1 MLELR
6 NVQAAYGKDTVLQGV
21 SLSVRP
27 GEVVGL
33 FGRNGMGKTTTLKS
47 IMGLVTVRAGSI
59 RLKEQDLTQLAVYEI
74 PRLGIGYVPQG
85 QRVFANLSV
94 RDNLQLVLRER
105 LSETHL
111 AQVSQIFPTVR
122 DHVAQQAGT
131 LSGGEQQMLAL
142 ARAVLSSPQFLLLD
156 EPTEGL
162 MPPLVRRFEHVIRE
176 LKSLGVGVLMT
187 EQQPVRALAVC
198 DRLYIIE
205 KGRTI
210 GEYSPGECT
219 VAHLLY
225 GHVRL

>member
-6 NVQAAYGKDTVLQGV
+6 DVQAAYGKDTVLQGV

-47 IMGLVTVRAGSI
+47 ILGLVAVRTGSI
-59 RLKEQDLTQLAVYEI
+59 RLKEQELTQLAVYEI

-94 RDNLQLVLRER
+94 CDNLQLVLRER
-105 LSETHL
+105 LSEVHL
-111 AQVSQIFPTVR
+111 DQVSQIFPTVR
-122 DHVAQQAGT
+122 DHLAQQAGT

-142 ARAVLSSPQFLLLD
+142 ARAVLSSPKFLLLD

-162 MPPLVRRFEHVIRE
+162 MPPLVRRFEHVIRD
-176 LKSLGVGVLMT
+176 LKSMSVGVLMT
-187 EQQPVRALAVC
+187 EQQPLRALAVC

-219 VAHLLY
+219 VAYLHGHL
-225 GHVRL
+225 RL